1 MKKRNQFDNT
11 MQITLL
17 KLQAKL
23 YNLEKKN
30 FYDARN
36 FWTLHAFIKDF
47 AIMPGEGHCNIKL
60 QY

>member
-23 YNLEKKN
+23 YNIEKN
-30 FYDARN
+30 TFFYVARN
-36 FWTLHAFIKDF
+36 FWTLHPIIKD
-47 AIMPGEGHCNIKL
+47 A
-60 QY
+60 